1 MPPELF
7 DTAAGALR
15 LAVIFFTALALP
27 VMLQVLLL
35 FGAGIALLGLA
46 GLAART
52 IVTLLSLV
60 GTPVHELAHALASLL
75 TLSRVAVVKLHSDEV
90 EVGFVGSQRSNP
102 LGEIFISLA
111 PTFFGVLVMWLAAVY
126 IIPGFEAPAVPSPQ
140 LDLESAASF
149 GAVFREITDFLI
161 QFLLATYEKLFD
173 LQWDNWR
180 TYVGLYV
187 VLSVGIRIVPSAADL
202 KGLLGG
208 LPLAAL
214 LIFALFIWLYVSGD
228 ALAAFETLQEAL
240 WPPLLRFATAITTA
254 FALAS
259 LGILI
264 FLPLGLRQYAR
275 KAREGME

>member
-15 LAVIFFTALALP
+15 LALLFFTALALP
-27 VMLQVLLL
+27 VTLQVLLL
-35 FGAGIALLGLA
+35 FGAGIALLSLA
-46 GLAART
+46 GLAARA

-60 GTPVHELAHALASLL
+60 GTPVHELSHALASLL
-75 TLSRVAVVKLHSDEV
+75 TLSRVAVVKLHSDDAG
-90 EVGFVGSQRSNP
+90 VGFVASQRSNP

-126 IIPGFEAPAVPSPQ
+126 IIPGFEAPAVHPPQ

-149 GAVFREITDFLI
+149 GAVFGEISDFLV
-161 QFLLATYEKLFD
+161 QFLLATYERLLD

-202 KGLLGG
+202 KALLWG

-214 LIFALFIWLYVSGD
+214 LLFGLFVWLYVSGD
-228 ALAAFETLQEAL
+228 ALSTFETLQEAL
-240 WPPLLRFATAITTA
+240 WPPLLKFATAVTTA
-254 FALAS
+254 FALAA
-259 LGILI
+259 LGILV
-264 FLPLGLRQYAR
+264 FLPLGLQEYAR
-275 KAREGME
+275 RNAE

>member
-15 LAVIFFTALALP
+15 LAVLFFTALALP

-35 FGAGIALLGLA
+35 FGAGIALLKLA
-46 GLAART
+46 GLAARA
-52 IVTLLSLV
+52 IVTLLALV
-60 GTPVHELAHALASLL
+60 GVPLHELSHLLGSLIV
-75 TLSRVAVVKLHSDEV
+75 LSQVTAVKLHSDHV
-90 EVGFVGSQRSNP
+90 GAGFVESTRANP
-102 LGEIFISLA
+102 LGRIVISLA
-111 PTFFGVLVMWLAAVY
+111 PTVVGVLVMWLAALY
-126 IIPGFEAPAVPSPQ
+126 IIPGFEAPPVSPPQ
-140 LDLESAASF
+140 LDLESAASL

-187 VLSVGIRIVPSAADL
+187 VLSVGICIVPSKADL
-202 KGLLGG
+202 QILLTG

-214 LIFALFIWLYVSGD
+214 LIFGLFIWLYVSGD

-240 WPPLLRFATAITTA
+240 WPPLLKFATAVTTA
-254 FALAS
+254 FALAA

-264 FLPLGLRQYAR
+264 FLPLGLRRYAR
-275 KAREGME
+275 EHRK